1 MWTIIHRKLI
11 IDGGW
16 VPSVMLHSHLL
27 SQSLF
32 NSFIS
37 TSLHSFLFLF
47 ILLLHCPYF
56 KAGWGYA
63 TDFGGTDEA
72 YKAEKG
78 ISSFVRRRRLTRK
91 QIFYRTFLYNL
102 VCYNYPVPS
111 HVLILLTRSGFLYL
125 HLVIFFALK
134 NAL

>member
-1 MWTIIHRKLI
+1 MVDECRVSCYPVIFFL
-11 IDGGW
+11 
-16 VPSVMLHSHLL
+16 SHFSIPLYL
-27 SQSLF
+27 PL
-32 NSFIS
+32 
-37 TSLHSFLFLF
+37 SFLFLF

>member
-1 MWTIIHRKLI
+1 MVDECRVSCYPVIFFL
-11 IDGGW
+11 
-16 VPSVMLHSHLL
+16 SHFSIPLYL
-27 SQSLF
+27 PL
-32 NSFIS
+32 
-37 TSLHSFLFLF
+37 SFLFLF

-91 QIFYRTFLYNL
+91 QIFYLF
-102 VCYNYPVPS
+102 
-111 HVLILLTRSGFLYL
+111 L
-125 HLVIFFALK
+125 HLFLPIYLSFDFFSVCLSIWTFTRFFFYLYFTRLLLIFHQFLT
-134 NAL
+134 NFLSIS

>member
-1 MWTIIHRKLI
+1 MVDECRVSCYPVIFFL
-11 IDGGW
+11 
-16 VPSVMLHSHLL
+16 SHFSIPLYL
-27 SQSLF
+27 PL
-32 NSFIS
+32 
-37 TSLHSFLFLF
+37 SFLFLF

-111 HVLILLTRSGFLYL
+111 HALILLTRSGFLYL